1 MLGLDA
7 VLAAPT
13 VVPALLVDG
22 VVARV
27 AVVAFALV
35 YGAVLYR
42 IGLAA
47 AVRFGRSRGP
57 ELLEA
62 IGPHRGP

>member
-1 MLGLDA
+1 
-7 VLAAPT
+7 
-13 VVPALLVDG
+13 
-22 VVARV
+22 V
-27 AVVAFALV
+27 AVVAGALL

-62 IGPHRGP
+62 IGPRRGP